1 MAILAPSILAS
12 DFSNLY
18 QQIRLVEMSGA
29 DWIHCDVM
37 DGHFVP
43 NLTFGPIL
51 VEAANKSTEL
61 TLDVHL
67 MIENPDNFLA
77 EFYKAGSNYIT
88 VHQETCPHLHRTV
101 SKIKELGAKA
111 GVALNPSTPLS
122 TIEDIATEI
131 DLLLIMSV
139 NPGFGGQ
146 SFINN
151 SLKKIENAVKLREKT
166 NSNFL
171 IEVDGGINKDTAKN
185 VLDAGCDVFVAGS
198 SIFKTDNI
206 AAAVVELKKILD
218 NK

>member
-1 MAILAPSILAS
+1 MAILAPSILSS

-61 TLDVHL
+61 PLDVHL
-67 MIENPDNFLA
+67 MIENPDNFLE

-88 VHQETCPHLHRTV
+88 VHQETCPHLNRTV
-101 SKIKELGAKA
+101 SKIKELGVKA

-139 NPGFGGQ
+139 KPGFGGQ

-151 SLKKIENAVKLREKT
+151 SLKKIENAVKLRQKT
-166 NSNFL
+166 NSSFL
-171 IEVDGGINKDTAKN
+171 IEVDGGINKDTAKK
-185 VLDAGCDVFVAGS
+185 VFDAGCDVLVAGS
-198 SIFKTDNI
+198 SIFKEDNI
-206 AAAVVELKKILD
+206 AAAVVELKKILN

>member
-1 MAILAPSILAS
+1 MAILAPSILSS

-67 MIENPDNFLA
+67 MIENPDNFLE

-88 VHQETCPHLHRTV
+88 VHQEICPHLNRTV
-101 SKIKELGAKA
+101 SKIKELGVKA
-111 GVALNPSTPLS
+111 GVALKPSTPLS

-151 SLKKIENAVKLREKT
+151 SLKKIENAVKLRQKT
-166 NSNFL
+166 NSSFL
-171 IEVDGGINKDTAKN
+171 IEVDGGINKDTAKK
-185 VLDAGCDVFVAGS
+185 VFDAGCDVLVAGS
-198 SIFKTDNI
+198 SIFKEDNI
-206 AAAVVELKKILD
+206 AAAVVELKKILN

>member
-1 MAILAPSILAS
+1 MPLLAPSILSS
-12 DFSNLY
+12 DFSNLS
-18 QQIRLVEMSGA
+18 QQIRMVEMSGA

-43 NLTFGPIL
+43 NLTIGPIL
-51 VEAANKSTEL
+51 VEAVNRSTEL

-67 MIENPDNFLA
+67 MIENPDDYL
-77 EFYKAGSNYIT
+77 EDFYKAGSDYIT
-88 VHQETCPHLHRTV
+88 VHQETCPHLNRTI

-111 GVALNPSTPLS
+111 GIALNPSTPIS
-122 TIEDIATEI
+122 TIEDVATDI

-146 SFINN
+146 SFIKN
-151 SLKKIENAVKLREKT
+151 SLKKIANAVKLRESL
-166 NSNFL
+166 NADYL
-171 IEVDGGINKDTAKN
+171 IEVDGGISKDTAKE

-198 SIFKTDNI
+198 SIFKADNI

>member
-1 MAILAPSILAS
+1 MPLLAPSILSS
-12 DFSNLY
+12 DFSNIS
-18 QQIRLVEMSGA
+18 QQIRMVEMSGA

-51 VEAANKSTEL
+51 VKAANKSTEL

-67 MIENPDNFLA
+67 MIENPDNFL
-77 EFYKAGSNYIT
+77 EDFYNAGSDYIT
-88 VHQETCPHLHRTV
+88 VHQETCTHLHRTIYR
-101 SKIKELGAKA
+101 IKELGAKA

-122 TIEDIATEI
+122 TIEDIATDI

-146 SFINN
+146 SFIKN
-151 SLKKIENAVKLREKT
+151 SLKKIKNAVALRERLKAD
-166 NSNFL
+166 FL
-171 IEVDGGINKDTAKN
+171 IEVDGGISKDTAKD

-198 SIFKTDNI
+198 SIFKADNI

>member
-1 MAILAPSILAS
+1 
-12 DFSNLY
+12 
-18 QQIRLVEMSGA
+18 MSGA

-51 VEAANKSTEL
+51 VEAANKSSEL

-77 EFYKAGSNYIT
+77 EFYKAGSDYIT
-88 VHQETCPHLHRTV
+88 VHQETCPHLNRTIT
-101 SKIKELGAKA
+101 KIKELGAKA

-139 NPGFGGQ
+139 NPGFEGQ

-151 SLKKIENAVKLREKT
+151 SLKKIKNAVKLREKT
-166 NSNFL
+166 NSSFL
-171 IEVDGGINKDTAKN
+171 IEVDGGISNDIAKN

>member
-1 MAILAPSILAS
+1 MALLAPSILSS
-12 DFSNLY
+12 DFSNLN
-18 QQIRLVEMSGA
+18 QQIRMVEMSGA

-43 NLTFGPIL
+43 NLTFGPVL

-61 TLDVHL
+61 PLDVHL
-67 MIENPDNFLA
+67 MIESPDNFLEA
-77 EFYKAGSNYIT
+77 FYKAGSDYIT
-88 VHQETCPHLHRTV
+88 VHQETCQHLHRTV

-122 TIEDIATEI
+122 SIEDIAAEI

-166 NSNFL
+166 NSSFL
-171 IEVDGGINKDTAKN
+171 IEVDGGISKDTAQN
-185 VLDAGCDVFVAGS
+185 VFDAGCDVFVAGS
-198 SIFKTDNI
+198 SIFKADNI

>member
-1 MAILAPSILAS
+1 
-12 DFSNLY
+12 
-18 QQIRLVEMSGA
+18 
-29 DWIHCDVM
+29 
-37 DGHFVP
+37 P

-77 EFYKAGSNYIT
+77 EFYKAGSDYIT
-88 VHQETCPHLHRTV
+88 VHQETCPHLNRTIT
-101 SKIKELGAKA
+101 KIKELGAKA

-146 SFINN
+146 SFITN
-151 SLKKIENAVKLREKT
+151 SLKKIKNAVKLREKT
-166 NSNFL
+166 NSSFL
-171 IEVDGGINKDTAKN
+171 IEVDGGISNDTAKN

-198 SIFKTDNI
+198 SIFRTDNI